1 MRDWSSD
8 VCSSGLA
15 RIFLAGDAA
24 HRHPPTTGLGLNT
37 AVQDAQNLTWKL
49 AAVLKGQAAPSL
61 LDSYE
66 AERRP
71 VASRNVNWAM
81 LTFQNHLVIDAGIG
95 LIPGAPVEVNREAF
109 RVLFSDNP
117 EGGLGRTHAGTPS
130 TNAQ

>member
-1 MRDWSSD
+1 MNR
-8 VCSSGLA
+8 
-15 RIFLAGDAA
+15 AG
-24 HRHPPTTGLGLNT
+24 
-37 AVQDAQNLTWKL
+37 QDAQNLTWNL

-109 RVLFSDNP
+109 WVLFSAKR
-117 EGGLGRTHAGTPS
+117 GGGTRRQRRSEEHTSELQSPMRI
-130 TNAQ
+130 